1 MEERI
6 NNAIA
11 ELAKLN
17 YTKKELDTFKKSFLI
32 VEEFHEYASAINSL
46 KLEEVKMLVNKYT
59 NEYLADYRKN
69 SVRPVDTKTIVEKTS
84 VAIHELAT
92 IMEYDKKKTDALKN
106 AVAKITELSYKEKR
120 EV

>member
-6 NNAIA
+6 ENALA

-17 YTKKELDTFKKSFLI
+17 YSKKELDTFKKSFVV
-32 VEEFHEYASAINSL
+32 VEEFYEYASVKNSL

-59 NEYLADYRKN
+59 NEYLAEYRKN
-69 SVRPVDTKTIVEKTS
+69 SIRPVDTKTIVEKSS
-84 VAIHELAT
+84 VAIQELAT
-92 IMEYDKKKTDALKN
+92 IMEYDTKKALALKN
-106 AVAKITELSYKEKR
+106 AVVKITELSYKEKR